1 MCRNSSR
8 AVPAALFSVNS
19 ATKTAK
25 KTGTSSVGKTLASK
39 TQDKL
44 IERASVVRCSR
55 GFAEAVLLRRKYA
68 VMKDV
73 ATADEPVVLAPQQKD
88 RVDKHN
94 NSKLSQSSTSST
106 STTAPQTLASRT
118 RRFSSALS
126 IASTAKYTAL
136 LASGSRSSSR
146 SHASSRSRVRTP

>member
-68 VMKDV
+68 VMKD
-73 ATADEPVVLAPQQKD
+73 AACHRLVLAPQQKD
-88 RVDKHN
+88 RKG
-94 NSKLSQSSTSST
+94 K
-106 STTAPQTLASRT
+106 TTQQT
-118 RRFSSALS
+118 
-126 IASTAKYTAL
+126 
-136 LASGSRSSSR
+136 
-146 SHASSRSRVRTP
+146 

>member
-55 GFAEAVLLRRKYA
+55 GFAEAALLRRKYA
-68 VMKDV
+68 VMKDDRNRK
-73 ATADEPVVLAPQQKD
+73 TASPVTNGKTTQQ
-88 RVDKHN
+88 
-94 NSKLSQSSTSST
+94 T
-106 STTAPQTLASRT
+106 
-118 RRFSSALS
+118 
-126 IASTAKYTAL
+126 
-136 LASGSRSSSR
+136 
-146 SHASSRSRVRTP
+146 